1 MGLLLI
7 PWLFA
12 IVDAIVK
19 STSSGN
25 GEVKS
30 RTCLLVRVE
39 PLTANSPL
47 WFACRKELDK
57 Q

>member
-19 STSSGN
+19 STTSGN

-30 RTCLLVRVE
+30 RSCLLVRVE

-47 WFACRKELDK
+47 WFACRKEFDK